1 MVCALCG
8 ISRHCPP
15 ISSLDHRHAPP
26 LCPKTHVTPPAI
38 PNIHGAVD
46 SAVADH
52 DSVGMDERGAK
63 RLGSVLR
70 MLREDRELTQAV
82 LVARAGISTNQ
93 LQNIEAGKAS
103 GLKDATDP
111 SNPRLSTLI
120 DICDV
125 LNVVPS
131 EVMARSGY

>member
-1 MVCALCG
+1 M
-8 ISRHCPP
+8 
-15 ISSLDHRHAPP
+15 
-26 LCPKTHVTPPAI
+26 TPPAI

-52 DSVGMDERGAK
+52 GSVGMDERGAK

-82 LVARAGISTNQ
+82 LAARAGISTNQ
-93 LQNIEAGKAS
+93 LQNIEEGKAS

-120 DICDV
+120 DICEV

>member
-1 MVCALCG
+1 MT
-8 ISRHCPP
+8 
-15 ISSLDHRHAPP
+15 APA
-26 LCPKTHVTPPAI
+26 T
-38 PNIHGAVD
+38 PNIHGVDGGVVAV
-46 SAVADH
+46 H
-52 DSVGMDERGAK
+52 GSVGMDERGAK

-82 LVARAGISTNQ
+82 LAARAGISTNQ

-120 DICDV
+120 DICNV